1 MPELP
6 GRSKY
11 EIELTRIMAR
21 LLSAYAG
28 RLLELLG
35 DPPNLANLPPDF
47 WQNESEVMVAALRPF
62 LEQVYLDS
70 ARAMMGSTVSA
81 IDWALVNQAAVDW
94 ASTYTFNL
102 IQGLF
107 QTDIGALQRALAAYY
122 QAPTT
127 MGELTA
133 RILQIIASPIRA
145 EMIAVTEV
153 TRAAAEGE
161 RAIAAGLAKQGIV
174 MTPIWK
180 TNNDELVCPI
190 CAPRNQQEITDDI
203 YPPAHPR
210 CRCWVSYE
218 LPKKPKKPKP

>member
-11 EIELTRIMAR
+11 ERDLTRLMAR

-35 DPPNLANLPPDF
+35 DPPNLNNLPPDF
-47 WQNESEVMVAALRPF
+47 WQNESEIMVAALRPF
-62 LEQVYLDS
+62 LEQVYLDA
-70 ARAMMGSTVSA
+70 ARAMMGTTVSA
-81 IDWALVNQAAVDW
+81 VDWALVNQAAVDW
-94 ASTYTFNL
+94 ASSYTFNL

-107 QTDIGALQRALAAYY
+107 QTDIAALQRALAAYF

-133 RILQIIASPIRA
+133 RILQIVASPVRA

-153 TRAAAEGE
+153 TRAASEGE
-161 RAIAAGLAKQGIV
+161 QAIAAGLAKQGIN
-174 MTPIWK
+174 MIPYWN
-180 TNNDELVCPI
+180 TNRDELVCPV
-190 CAPRNQQEITDDI
+190 CEPRNDQEITGGMF
-203 YPPAHPR
+203 PPAHPR
-210 CRCWVSYE
+210 CRCWVNYV